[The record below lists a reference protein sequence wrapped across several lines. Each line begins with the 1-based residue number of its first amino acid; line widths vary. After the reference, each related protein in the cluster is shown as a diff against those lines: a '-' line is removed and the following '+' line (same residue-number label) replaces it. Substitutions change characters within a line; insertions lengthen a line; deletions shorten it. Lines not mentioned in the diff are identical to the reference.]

1 MASSPYVMDYSGS
14 FRFAVPP
21 AVLWSAI
28 EHVEQF
34 EHWWGWLGSFRVQGE
49 GLHEGSV
56 LRGTVAPPLPY
67 RMSVQV
73 ELTRCEP
80 GHLIDAKV
88 TGDLQGDA
96 HLRIRPDGTTPDV
109 SGPDDQGFIPT
120 GPDDQGFIPTGTVTD
135 VTWSVEMM
143 QRPMRW
149 AGRVAYPLLRWGH
162 DLVVEATV
170 DSFRSQLSSPGN
182 RC

>member
-1 MASSPYVMDYSGS
+1 MEYGRS
-14 FRFAVPP
+14 FHFAVPP

-34 EHWWGWLGSFRVQGE
+34 EHWWGWLGSFRME
-49 GLHEGSV
+49 GDGLREGSV

-73 ELTRCEP
+73 ELVRCDP
-80 GHLIDAKV
+80 CHLIDAKV

-96 HLRIRPDGTTPDV
+96 HLRLRTGDSDGEAT
-109 SGPDDQGFIPT
+109 I
-120 GPDDQGFIPTGTVTD
+120 TD
-135 VTWSVEMM
+135 VAWSVEMM

-149 AGRVAYPLLRWGH
+149 AARVAYPLLRWGH

-170 DSFRSQLSSPGN
+170 DSFRSQLARLSSTPPSSQPPP
-182 RC
+182 